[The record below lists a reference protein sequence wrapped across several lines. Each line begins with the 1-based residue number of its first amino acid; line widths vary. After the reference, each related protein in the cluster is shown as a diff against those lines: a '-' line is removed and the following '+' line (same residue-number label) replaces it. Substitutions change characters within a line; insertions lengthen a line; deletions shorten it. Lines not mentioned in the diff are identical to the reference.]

1 MSSHYWLGKTTLWIL
16 LYMVVIAGC
25 AAVVDTTL
33 VPRVEEQVE
42 QAVDSPATSSSL
54 ESAESSQQEAEA
66 SALPTTKREAML
78 TYETISLSGGEA
90 IEYALLLPANYNAQL
105 INYPILLALPPGGQ
119 NRQMVDAGLNG
130 YWAEEAARRG
140 WIVVSPAAP
149 GGQLFFQGAE
159 KLIPEFLDGI
169 TAQYSPQGGKFHIA
183 GISNGGISA
192 FRVALDEP
200 QRVHSLLV
208 LPGFPRGEADF
219 QRLDELIDIPVAMF
233 VGEHDTTWIAGM
245 EATAESLTDLGGTV
259 SLEIVPGEG
268 HVIQSLTGAQLFDL
282 LESYQ

>member
-1 MSSHYWLGKTTLWIL
+1 MSGYHWLGKTTLWML
-16 LYMVVIAGC
+16 LYVVVIAGC
-25 AAVVDTTL
+25 TVVADTTP
-33 VPRVEEQVE
+33 VPTVADQIE
-42 QAVDSPATSSSL
+42 QAVGAPVTASSL
-54 ESAESSQQEAEA
+54 EPAENSQQEAEA
-66 SALPTTKREAML
+66 SALSATSREAML
-78 TYETISLSGGEA
+78 TYETLSLSGGEN
-90 IEYALLLPANYNAQL
+90 IEYALLLPAKYNTQQD
-105 INYPILLALPPGGQ
+105 YPILLALPPGGQ

-130 YWAEEAARRG
+130 YWAEEAGRRG

-169 TAQYSPQGGKFHIA
+169 TAEYSPQGGKFHVA

-233 VGEHDTTWIAGM
+233 VGEHDTTWIPGM
-245 EATAESLTDLGGTV
+245 EATAETLTNLGGTV

-268 HVIQSLTGAQLFDL
+268 HVIQSLTGAELFDL